1 MNSASYT
8 PRPAPREGDQEGSGT
23 APPAAVAVARGV
35 DHFPGFLDRAAQAA
49 LRDEVM
55 AILDEAPPFRPRMPR
70 TGKPFSVLMSNC
82 GALGWVSDEAGY
94 RYQPTHPETGRPWPA
109 TPQSLLAAWG
119 RIAPGAP
126 PPEACLINLY
136 DSAARMGL
144 HQDRDE
150 EELSAPVV
158 SLSLGDTALFRVG
171 GLQRNAPTRSFRLA
185 SGDAMSLTGRGPSR
199 LPRRRPHHRRLLD
212 PFAAGRQDQSDAAA
226 GDQGDRVS
234 GGYSPLE
241 AGSCLGAAFGPPLE
255 TPTIAGLKTRSPIVQ
270 PLCTTWE
277 TVPAGTVSSGA
288 SKIAW

>member
-23 APPAAVAVARGV
+23 ALPAAVAVARGV

-55 AILDEAPPFRPRMPR
+55 AILDEAPPIRPRMPR

-136 DSAARMGL
+136 DSARGWACIR
-144 HQDRDE
+144 
-150 EELSAPVV
+150 
-158 SLSLGDTALFRVG
+158 TATR
-171 GLQRNAPTRSFRLA
+171 RSFPPPSCRCRLA
-185 SGDAMSLTGRGPSR
+185 TRRCSAWAGFSAT
-199 LPRRRPHHRRLLD
+199 RRPAPSAWPPATRCRYGTRAASPSTASTASSPD
-212 PFAAGRQDQSDAAA
+212 PRPFCRKAAGS
-226 GDQGDRVS
+226 
-234 GGYSPLE
+234 
-241 AGSCLGAAFGPPLE
+241 
-255 TPTIAGLKTRSPIVQ
+255 I
-270 PLCTTWE
+270 
-277 TVPAGTVSSGA
+277 
-288 SKIAW
+288 